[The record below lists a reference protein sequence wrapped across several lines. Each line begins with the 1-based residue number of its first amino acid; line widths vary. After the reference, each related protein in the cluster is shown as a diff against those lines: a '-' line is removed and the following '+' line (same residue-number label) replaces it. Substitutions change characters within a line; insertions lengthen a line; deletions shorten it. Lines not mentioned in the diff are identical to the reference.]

1 MCHRASTIS
10 ASSLHIHVSP
20 WYLEENKKQ
29 RTIYWRVEGGREER
43 DILNSVKSAPWREP
57 ILDSQSHCCPN
68 AHHNC
73 HFYPHSSK
81 NTPFL
86 LGCRSTSHSPLRY
99 RLRHSS
105 WSIYARESNR
115 KKQPFLLLSHWQ
127 RCGRRSTARRKDADW
142 CSRWL
147 HGQLGTK
154 ANSYVRLCGQVGKH
168 RGALWTQTMSQE
180 KQTKSY
186 HTTTVLKI
194 REVTGFTLL
203 HSSTYL

>member
-20 WYLEENKKQ
+20 WCLEENKKQ

-86 LGCRSTSHSPLRY
+86 LGCRSTSLHHWDTDWGTP
-99 RLRHSS
+99 
-105 WSIYARESNR
+105 AD
-115 KKQPFLLLSHWQ
+115 PFTQGKATEKNSRFSCCLTDSVVVAAAPQ
-127 RCGRRSTARRKDADW
+127 GRKDADW
-142 CSRWL
+142 CSPWL

-203 HSSTYL
+203 H

>member
-20 WYLEENKKQ
+20 WCLEENKKQ

-86 LGCRSTSHSPLRY
+86 LGCRSTSHSPQRFFTIEIQIEALQLIHLRKGKQQKKTAVSPAVS
-99 RLRHSS
+99 LTAL
-105 WSIYARESNR
+105 WSPQHR
-115 KKQPFLLLSHWQ
+115 KE
-127 RCGRRSTARRKDADW
+127 GRTRTD
-142 CSRWL
+142 
-147 HGQLGTK
+147 
-154 ANSYVRLCGQVGKH
+154 VH
-168 RGALWTQTMSQE
+168 RGFTDNSVPKLTAMSDCAGRLE
-180 KQTKSY
+180 N
-186 HTTTVLKI
+186 TVVLYELKLCHKKNRQNRI
-194 REVTGFTLL
+194 TRLL
-203 HSSTYL
+203 FGK